1 MKTLNEHL
9 KKKTFKNVYLLYG
22 DEAYLRNQY
31 RDRLKQ
37 AMISDG
43 DTMNL
48 SCFEGKGI
56 DEKELTALADT
67 VPFFSDYRLII
78 VENSGFFAASG
89 HDTLTEYMKQIP
101 ETTCI
106 LFVESEVDKRN
117 KLFKAVSAAGY
128 AANLTMPGDKQ
139 LILWLAGMVKKEN
152 KLIQEQTLQYFLQIV
167 EHDMNGMRQEMEK
180 LICYVGHRQ
189 VIEKADVDAV
199 CCVFVENKV
208 FDMISAVA
216 EKNQKR
222 AMQLYDDLV
231 ALKEPPMRI
240 LYLIVRQFNGIFQVQ
255 EELNHGRSNADIA
268 RTMGAAPF
276 IVNKYAAQAKNFTPS
291 QLKEALADCAQ
302 AEEDVKTGRLNE
314 KMAVELIIVK
324 YSAKNKK

>member
-1 MKTLNEHL
+1 
-9 KKKTFKNVYLLYG
+9 
-22 DEAYLRNQY
+22 
-31 RDRLKQ
+31 
-37 AMISDG
+37 
-43 DTMNL
+43 MNF

-56 DEKELTALADT
+56 DEKELTAMADT

-78 VENSGFFAASG
+78 VENSGFFKTSG
-89 HDTLTEYMKQIP
+89 HETLAEYMKHIP

-106 LFVESEVDKRN
+106 VFVESEVDKRS
-117 KLFKAVSAAGY
+117 KLFKAVSSTGY

-139 LILWLAGMVKKEN
+139 TM
-152 KLIQEQTLQYFLQIV
+152 QYFLQLV

-240 LYLIVRQFNGIFQVQ
+240 LYLMIKQFNTLYEVRDLAVKGYPA
-255 EELNHGRSNADIA
+255 SAIA
-268 RTMGAAPF
+268 EKTAIRDF
-276 IVNKYAAQAKNFTPS
+276 IVKRNISLGRHFEIAA
-291 QLKEALADCAQ
+291 LREAVAYGTEL
-302 AEEDVKTGRLNE
+302 EEEIKTGRITDRL
-314 KMAVELIIVK
+314 AVELMIQK
-324 YSAKNKK
+324 YSRA

>member
-67 VPFFSDYRLII
+67 VPFFSDYRLI
-78 VENSGFFAASG
+78 
-89 HDTLTEYMKQIP
+89 
-101 ETTCI
+101 
-106 LFVESEVDKRN
+106 FVESEVDKRN

-180 LICYVGHRQ
+180 LICYVGQRQ

-199 CCVFVENKV
+199 CCVFVENKI
-208 FDMISAVA
+208 FDMIRAVA
-216 EKNQKR
+216 EKNQR
-222 AMQLYDDLV
+222 QAMQLYDDLV
-231 ALKEPPMRI
+231 TLKEPPMRI
-240 LYLIVRQFNGIFQVQ
+240 LYLIIKQFNTLYEIRDLAVQ
-255 EELNHGRSNADIA
+255 GYPASAIA
-268 RTMGAAPF
+268 EKTAVRDF
-276 IVNKYAAQAKNFTPS
+276 IVKRNISLGRHFELSALRQAVEDGTE
-291 QLKEALADCAQ
+291 LEEA
-302 AEEDVKTGRLNE
+302 VKTGRITDRL
-314 KMAVELIIVK
+314 AVEMMIQK
-324 YSAKNKK
+324 YSRA

>member
-180 LICYVGHRQ
+180 LICYVGQRQ

-199 CCVFVENKV
+199 CCVFVENKI
-208 FDMISAVA
+208 FDMIRAVA
-216 EKNQKR
+216 EKNQR
-222 AMQLYDDLV
+222 QAMQLYDDLV
-231 ALKEPPMRI
+231 TLKEPPMRI
-240 LYLIVRQFNGIFQVQ
+240 LYLIIKQFNTLYEIRDLAVQ
-255 EELNHGRSNADIA
+255 GYPASAIA
-268 RTMGAAPF
+268 EKTAIRDF
-276 IVNKYAAQAKNFTPS
+276 IVKRNISLGRHFELSALRQAVEDGTD
-291 QLKEALADCAQ
+291 LEEA
-302 AEEDVKTGRLNE
+302 VKTGRITDRL
-314 KMAVELIIVK
+314 AVEMMIQK
-324 YSAKNKK
+324 YSRA